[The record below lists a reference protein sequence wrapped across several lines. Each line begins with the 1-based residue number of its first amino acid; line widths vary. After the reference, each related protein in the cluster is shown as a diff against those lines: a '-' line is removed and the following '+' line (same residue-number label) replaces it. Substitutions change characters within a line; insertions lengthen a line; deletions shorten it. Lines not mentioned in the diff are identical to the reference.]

1 MKPMKTLI
9 LISLFAGITASVHA
23 QESNTEKFA
32 KSYKESCAKQQAQI
46 HAKMKDISAE
56 SFSEYCDCTT
66 RQVISNLSS
75 DQIKEL
81 NQSGGR
87 PSWLRSAEQSAS
99 KACIKEGPAI
109 RT

>member
-1 MKPMKTLI
+1 MKPFKTLI
-9 LISLFAGITASVHA
+9 LISLFSGITASVHA

-32 KSYKESCAKQQAQI
+32 KSYKASCTKQQAQV
-46 HAKMKDISAE
+46 HAKIKDISVE
-56 SFSEYCDCTT
+56 SFSEFCDCTA
-66 RQVISNLSS
+66 RQLITNLSA

-87 PSWLRSAEQSAS
+87 PSWLRAAEQSAS

>member
-1 MKPMKTLI
+1 MKPFKTLI

-32 KSYKESCAKQQAQI
+32 KSYKASCTKQQAQV
-46 HAKMKDISAE
+46 HAKIKDISVE
-56 SFSEYCDCTT
+56 SFSEICDCTA
-66 RQVISNLSS
+66 RQLITNLSA

-87 PSWLRSAEQSAS
+87 PSWLRAAEHSAS